1 MYHADDQNGDLV
13 TREMA
18 ERASC
23 IGNPPCYSSPGS
35 AESHF
40 ADNFPPGTA
49 IDGMAEGKLA
59 DAEDASR
66 GPYNENLDSVS
77 ASASYR
83 CEPSGVQAR
92 ARNTRSLTQ
101 FEGVGEGEQ
110 LQSWE
115 EIQKGRLPMLEEL
128 ADILAC
134 IFAEAPP
141 TGRSGCS
148 S

>member
-1 MYHADDQNGDLV
+1 MYNADEQDGSGGMGEV
-13 TREMA
+13 A

-40 ADNFPPGTA
+40 ADNFPTGTA
-49 IDGMAEGKLA
+49 TDGMTDGKLA
-59 DAEDASR
+59 DAEYASR
-66 GPYNENLDSVS
+66 GPYNENLNS
-77 ASASYR
+77 ASASTSNQF
-83 CEPSGVQAR
+83 EPSGVQTR

-101 FEGVGEGEQ
+101 SERVGDGEN

-115 EIQKGRLPMLEEL
+115 GGQKDRQHLLEEL

-134 IFAEAPP
+134 IFAEMPP

>member
-1 MYHADDQNGDLV
+1 MGEV
-13 TREMA
+13 A

-40 ADNFPPGTA
+40 ADNFPTGTA
-49 IDGMAEGKLA
+49 IDGVAEGKLV
-59 DAEDASR
+59 DAEHASR
-66 GPYNENLDSVS
+66 SPYNENLDSVS
-77 ASASYR
+77 VSASYR

-115 EIQKGRLPMLEEL
+115 EIQKGRLSMLEEL

-134 IFAEAPP
+134 IFAEVPP

>member
-1 MYHADDQNGDLV
+1 
-13 TREMA
+13 
-18 ERASC
+18 
-23 IGNPPCYSSPGS
+23 
-35 AESHF
+35 
-40 ADNFPPGTA
+40 
-49 IDGMAEGKLA
+49 MAEGKLA

-77 ASASYR
+77 ASYR
-83 CEPSGVQAR
+83 CEPSGVQSR

-110 LQSWE
+110 LQSSE
-115 EIQKGRLPMLEEL
+115 EIQKGRLSMLEEL
-128 ADILAC
+128 ADILAY
-134 IFAEAPP
+134 IFAEVPP

>member
-1 MYHADDQNGDLV
+1 MGEV
-13 TREMA
+13 A

-23 IGNPPCYSSPGS
+23 IGNPPCYSSPAS
-35 AESHF
+35 AESRF
-40 ADNFPPGTA
+40 ADNFPTGTA
-49 IDGMAEGKLA
+49 IDGMAEGKLS

-77 ASASYR
+77 ATSYR

-101 FEGVGEGEQ
+101 FEGLGDGEN

-115 EIQKGRLPMLEEL
+115 GVQKGRQALLEEL

-134 IFAEAPP
+134 IFAEVPP